1 MRICALLLGL
11 CAACATT
18 VRDYSMDSEPD
29 PAQALVAGFTD
40 FNLVHVHQQGTGG
53 EFNLRPSNR
62 EFLVSLPPGTYV
74 LAAFDRYKPT
84 DDRATFNARAGE
96 AIYIGSF
103 TKKRDGDGNIQV
115 VVADAMPDVESALVK
130 RYGVKVPELTR
141 EIARSSVVPTDG
153 AAFTIKVH
161 RDRTQTYW
169 VFGFSFGHHYGHHGH
184 GHHGGHRGGHHR

>member
-29 PAQALVAGFTD
+29 PGQALVAGFTD

-103 TKKRDGDGNIQV
+103 LREKDKDGNVKV
-115 VVADAMPDVESALVK
+115 VVADNMPDVVSALVK

-141 EIARSSVVPTDG
+141 EIARSSVG
-153 AAFTIKVH
+153 ATNGGFSIKVR
-161 RDRTQTYW
+161 RDRPRAYW
-169 VFGFSFGHHYGHHGH
+169 VFGFSWGHHGHHGH
-184 GHHGGHRGGHHR
+184 GHHGGRHHR

>member
-18 VRDYSMDSEPD
+18 VRDYPMDSEPD

-103 TKKRDGDGNIQV
+103 LREKDKDGNVKV
-115 VVADAMPDVESALVK
+115 VVADNMPDVESALVK

-141 EIARSSVVPTDG
+141 EIARSSVG
-153 AAFTIKVH
+153 ATNGGFSIKVR
-161 RDRTQTYW
+161 RDRPRAYW
-169 VFGFSFGHHYGHHGH
+169 VFGFSWGHHGHHGH
-184 GHHGGHRGGHHR
+184 GHHSGRHHR

>member
-1 MRICALLLGL
+1 
-11 CAACATT
+11 
-18 VRDYSMDSEPD
+18 MDSEPD
-29 PAQALVAGFTD
+29 PGQALVAGFTD

-103 TKKRDGDGNIQV
+103 LREKDKDGNIKV
-115 VVADAMPDVESALVK
+115 VVADNMPDVESALVK

-141 EIARSSVVPTDG
+141 EIARSSVG
-153 AAFTIKVH
+153 ATHGGFSIKVR
-161 RDRTQTYW
+161 RDRPRAYW
-169 VFGFSFGHHYGHHGH
+169 VFGFSWGHHGH
-184 GHHGGHRGGHHR
+184 GHHSGRHHR